1 MKNLASEIM
10 RLSKTEM
17 NTLAEALATFDTA
30 KAESL
35 EHLLGIYCREEREQD
50 AERWTKFGTGRL

>member
-1 MKNLASEIM
+1 M